1 MSGRPPIPC
10 AGLVLRCIA
19 LAFALSACN
28 AHVKT
33 FTAVPR
39 HVCAGEPVELQWS
52 VVGSAR
58 VKVDPPSASLP
69 DGPVED
75 QGQATIAPNTSTR
88 VELHVTRSLGT
99 PTTRVQEIEVLRGEA
114 KQEELAASLGD
125 PLAAPGC
132 KGGKVWATVHAK
144 RFSSNV
150 KVATVASN
158 QKDDRI
164 YEVEHAGLSA
174 TVSPGNVVTAFRG
187 TPIAGDWALSASVG
201 AGQTCATVPPVL
213 VIDVVTQ
220 CVAEGGQ

>member
-1 MSGRPPIPC
+1 MRRRLTIPC
-10 AGLVLRCIA
+10 AGPVLRCVA
-19 LAFALSACN
+19 VAFALSACN
-28 AHVKT
+28 AHVT
-33 FTAVPR
+33 AFTAEPR
-39 HVCAGEPVELQWS
+39 HICAGESVKLEWS

-75 QGQATIAPNTSTR
+75 QGEATIAPNTSTR
-88 VELHVTRSLGT
+88 VELHVTRPLGN
-99 PTTRVQEIEVLRGEA
+99 PTTSVQEIEVLRGKA
-114 KQEELAASLGD
+114 KQEELVASLGD
-125 PLAAPGC
+125 PAAAPGC

-144 RFSSNV
+144 RFSGSV

-164 YEVEHAGLSA
+164 YQVEHAGLFA

-201 AGQTCATVPPVL
+201 DGQTCATVPPVL
-213 VIDVVTQ
+213 VINVVTQ
-220 CVAEGGQ
+220 CVAEDSQ

>member
-1 MSGRPPIPC
+1 MSRRLSIPC
-10 AGLVLRCIA
+10 AGSVLRCVA
-19 LAFALSACN
+19 VAFALSACN

-75 QGQATIAPNTSTR
+75 QGEATIAPSTSTR
-88 VELHVTRSLGT
+88 VELHVTRSLGN
-99 PTTRVQEIEVLRGEA
+99 PTASVQEIEVLEGEA
-114 KQEELAASLGD
+114 KREELAASLGD
-125 PLAAPGC
+125 PAATPGC

-164 YEVEHAGLSA
+164 YHVEHAGLSA
-174 TVSPGNVVTAFRG
+174 TVSPGNVVTTFRG
-187 TPIAGDWALSASVG
+187 IPIAGDWTLSASVG
-201 AGQTCATVPPVL
+201 DGQTCATVPPVL
-213 VIDVVTQ
+213 VINVVTQ
-220 CVAEGGQ
+220 CVAEDNQ

>member
-1 MSGRPPIPC
+1 MSRRLPIPC
-10 AGLVLRCIA
+10 AGSMLRCVA
-19 LAFALSACN
+19 VAFALSACN

-33 FTAVPR
+33 FTADQGR
-39 HVCAGEPVELQWS
+39 VCAGEPVKLEWS

-58 VKVDPPSASLP
+58 VKVCPPSASLP
-69 DGPVED
+69 DGPVEE
-75 QGQATIAPNTSTR
+75 QGQATIVPKTSTR
-88 VELHVTRSLGT
+88 VELHVTRPLGN
-99 PTTRVQEIEVLRGEA
+99 PTTGVQEIEVLRGEA
-114 KQEELAASLGD
+114 KREMLTASLGD
-125 PLAAPGC
+125 PAAAPGC
-132 KGGKVWATVHAK
+132 KGGKVWVTVHAK

-174 TVSPGNVVTAFRG
+174 TVSPGNVVTVFRG
-187 TPIAGDWALSASVG
+187 TSIAGDWALSASVG
-201 AGQTCATVPPVL
+201 DGQTCATVPRVL